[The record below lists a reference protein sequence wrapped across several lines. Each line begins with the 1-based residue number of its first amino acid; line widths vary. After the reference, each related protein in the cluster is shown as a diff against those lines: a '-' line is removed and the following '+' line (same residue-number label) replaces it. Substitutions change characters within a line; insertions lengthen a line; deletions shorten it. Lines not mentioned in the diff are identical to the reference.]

1 MQVNKI
7 YTGDCKEVLK
17 TFPDNYFDSCVTD
30 PPYGISFMNK
40 HWDYDVPAIELWNEV
55 FRILKPGG
63 HILSA
68 GGTRTYHRM
77 TSAIED
83 AGFEIRDTITWIY
96 GSGFPKSLSV
106 DKAIDKQAGAERE
119 VIRENNNYRPVSG
132 KIGYLGESNFRQ
144 TNGMANITTP
154 STPAAKQWNGW
165 GTALKPATEMFCLA
179 RKPLSESTVAANVLK
194 HGTGG
199 LNIDGCRIE
208 GEPMG
213 IKQRKAGSE
222 FGQNSNWNNHNNI
235 DTTYNGDNGRFPA
248 NLILDEFAAGE
259 LDKQSGITESN
270 YSDYNFEPSI
280 NQNNSVKFQQTNIKS
295 GIHFADT
302 GGASRFFYCA
312 KADQFER
319 NKGLNRFQLKQVN
332 KMGSFGNQEEFNCPD
347 GANRKGDKGSALM
360 RNHHPTVKPLD
371 LMQYLVRLITPKHG
385 IVLDPFAG
393 SGTTCIAAKLE
404 LINYIGIEIDPEYAA
419 IAEARINAWN
429 PEKYIE
435 QKLFNEPAEKNS
447 QPYLQQQLLF

>member
-1 MQVNKI
+1 MVEINKI
-7 YTGDCKEVLK
+7 LTGDCREILK

-30 PPYGISFMNK
+30 PPYGISFMNR
-40 HWDYDVPAIELWNEV
+40 HWDYDVPAIELWKEV
-55 FRILKPGG
+55 FRVLKPGG

-77 TSAIED
+77 VCAIED

-96 GSGFPKSLSV
+96 GSGFPKSLDIS
-106 DKAIDKQAGAERE
+106 KAIDRQAGAERK
-119 VIRENNNYRPVSG
+119 VIGKRKVTESDIGQSSGWNYLNTSSG
-132 KIGYLGESNFRQ
+132 EYNY
-144 TNGMANITTP
+144 TAP
-154 STPAAKQWNGW
+154 STPAAKQWQGY

-179 RKPLSESTVAANVLK
+179 RKPLSESIVAENVLK

-199 LNIDGCRIE
+199 LNIDDCRIE
-208 GEPMG
+208 TDDSLNGGSGRIGGFAGKEQGGEL
-213 IKQRKAGSE
+213 SE
-222 FGQNSNWNNHNNI
+222 YRVIGNN
-235 DTTYNGDNGRFPA
+235 TGRFPA

-259 LDKQSGITESN
+259 LDKQSGMLT
-270 YSDYNFEPSI
+270 
-280 NQNNSVKFQQTNIKS
+280 S
-295 GIHFADT
+295 GISED
-302 GGASRFFYCA
+302 GASRFFYCA
-312 KADQFER
+312 KADQSER
-319 NKGLNRFQLKQVN
+319 NKGLKGFENKPFAASNQAKAELKR
-332 KMGSFGNQEEFNCPD
+332 GNTEFEN
-347 GANRKGDKGSALM
+347 NNDKNSSWSSINM
-360 RNHHPTVKPLD
+360 RQNHHPTVKPVD

-435 QKLFNEPAEKNS
+435 QKLFHEPAEKHIE
-447 QPYLQQQLLF
+447 PYLRQQLLF